1 MKRLCCDGGLI
12 NIPPLLTYFYER
24 LEQRV
29 RVLVAE
35 AEDGEG
41 LLHLGHDLVLEVF
54 LRPHSEL
61 VAARN

>member
-35 AEDGEG
+35 AEEMEHEAALEPNG
-41 LLHLGHDLVLEVF
+41 LKLRLGS
-54 LRPHSEL
+54 RSQG
-61 VAARN
+61 AS